1 MGAEPVST
9 GAATVGLVGPVG
21 PVAWVGG
28 APRSAVG
35 KVGSFAFSLVIW
47 LAVIEGVAQCYRAAT
62 P

>member
-1 MGAEPVST
+1 VGAEPVST
-9 GAATVGLVGPVG
+9 GAATVGLVG

-47 LAVIEGVAQCYRAAT
+47 LAVIEGVGQCYRAAT